1 MVEFGLQ
8 IEPQF
13 GFTYEQVRDLAVQ
26 CRSHGFSS
34 IWASDHFMLN
44 RDDED
49 RNCLDC
55 WTLLTALATEVKDIR
70 IGSLVTCMSY
80 RHPAV
85 MAKIAASTDLISE
98 GRLDF
103 GIGAGWKDIE
113 YEAYGI
119 PFPTP
124 GERVDRFLEGVQ
136 IIKGLWTQPRTTFR
150 GQYYSVEDAVAAPKP
165 VQAPHPPILIGGSKP
180 RMLRAMARY
189 ADIVN
194 MLGTRNPEEY
204 AALLEK
210 LEGYCVEEGTNFERI
225 RKTNMMTFVVGENDD
240 DVALLLAR
248 VAAADGMSPDEYR
261 EKRARA
267 FIGTAAEAV
276 DLINRYR
283 EIGVT
288 QIQTTFPFGE
298 ELRSMKIF
306 ADKIIP
312 NV

>member
-1 MVEFGLQ
+1 MVDFGLQ

-13 GFTYEQVRDLAVQ
+13 GFTYKQVRDLALQ
-26 CRSHGFSS
+26 CRPHGFSS

-44 RDDED
+44 RDDVD
-49 RNCLDC
+49 RDCLDC
-55 WTLLTALATEVKDIR
+55 WTLLTAIAVEVKDIR

-85 MAKIAASTDLISE
+85 MAKIAASTDVISE
-98 GRLDF
+98 GRLEF

-124 GERVDRFLEGVQ
+124 GERVDRFLEGIQ
-136 IIKGLWTQPRTTFR
+136 IIKSLWTQPKTTFSGR
-150 GQYYSVEDAVAAPKP
+150 YYSVDDAVAAPKP
-165 VQAPHPPILIGGSKP
+165 VQSPHPPILIGGSKP

-189 ADIVN
+189 ADTVN
-194 MLGTRNPEEY
+194 MLGTRDPAEY
-204 AALLEK
+204 AALLGK
-210 LEGYCVEEGTNFERI
+210 LEGYCEEEGTSFDRI
-225 RKTNMMTFVVGENDD
+225 RKTNMMTFVVANNDA
-240 DVALLLAR
+240 DVESLLAR
-248 VAAADGMSPDEYR
+248 VAAADSMSSDEYR

-276 DLINRYR
+276 ELINQYS

-298 ELRSMKIF
+298 ELRSMEIF
-306 ADKIIP
+306 AEEIIP
-312 NV
+312 RV